1 MMFRDFEWGM
11 LILAVLI
18 FSLGLAVLASV
29 SPEFVK
35 PQLIYF
41 SVGLVL
47 FFIFSRLDYQVFQ
60 GLAALA
66 YFFCL
71 LLLLSTL
78 VLGHL
83 TRGTLRWLS
92 FGPFTLQP
100 TEIIKPFFIL
110 AFSGFGV
117 SLDMKRLKSLGLMVL
132 FFLPLAL
139 LIFYQPALGS
149 LIVVSFSWLAIIFA
163 SGANV
168 WHLLAALLAGSVT
181 FPLFWRF
188 LAAYQKERIL
198 VFLNPASDPLGS
210 GYHLIQAKIAIGS
223 GRIFGKGLGQGTQ
236 SHLRFLPEFQS
247 DFIFAALA
255 EELGLIGSLMLFAF
269 FILLIFYLLRLSQRS
284 QDRFGSLVA
293 LGIASLLGFQVFVN
307 IAMNLGL
314 LPITGI
320 TLPLVSSGGSSLIA
334 TLIALG
340 ISHSIA
346 RVEKKQF

>member
-1 MMFRDFEWGM
+1 MFRNFAGVV
-11 LILAVLI
+11 LILATLI
-18 FSLGLAVLASV
+18 FFLGLIVLASV
-29 SPEFVK
+29 SPESVK

-47 FFIFSRLDYQVFQ
+47 FFIFSRLDYRLWQN
-60 GLAALA
+60 LAMPI

-71 LLLLSTL
+71 LLLSLTL
-78 VLGHL
+78 VLGRL
-83 TRGTLRWLS
+83 TRGTLRWVS
-92 FGPFTLQP
+92 IGPFTLQP
-100 TEIIKPFFIL
+100 TEIIKPFLIL
-110 AFSGFGV
+110 AFSGLGA
-117 SLDMKRLKSLGLMVL
+117 SLDMKRLKSFGLMIL
-132 FFLPLAL
+132 LFLPLAL

-149 LIVVSFSWLAIIFA
+149 LIVISFSWLAMLFA
-163 SGANV
+163 SGANL
-168 WHLLAALLAGSVT
+168 WHLLTALVAGSVA

-198 VFLNPASDPLGS
+198 VFLNPAQDPLGS

-223 GRIFGKGLGQGTQ
+223 GRIFGRGLGQGTQ

-255 EELGLIGSLMLFAF
+255 EELGLIGALM
-269 FILLIFYLLRLSQRS
+269 LLIFFIFLLVYLLRLSQRS
-284 QDRFGSLVA
+284 QDRFGSLVV

-340 ISHSIA
+340 ISHNIA